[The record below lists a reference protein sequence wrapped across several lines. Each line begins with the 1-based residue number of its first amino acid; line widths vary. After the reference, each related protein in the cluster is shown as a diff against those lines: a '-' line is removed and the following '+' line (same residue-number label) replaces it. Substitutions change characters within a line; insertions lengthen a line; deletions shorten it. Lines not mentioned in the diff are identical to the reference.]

1 MAPEPQPEDPRDDAQ
16 GPRDQHKKHEQHEQ
30 HGSRGA
36 DGKHPRQDD
45 ARRLSSALFPGDIP
59 QDDLDAYVGM
69 PRREAERQASARG
82 WRPVRSLPPDAVVT
96 MEYVAGRLNFTVDA
110 DHVTRC
116 WAG

>member
-1 MAPEPQPEDPRDDAQ
+1 MPPEPEPEGARDVQ
-16 GPRDQHKKHEQHEQ
+16 NDQDQQ
-30 HGSRGA
+30 VHGE
-36 DGKHPRQDD
+36 PQDHGESQD
-45 ARRLSSALFPGDIP
+45 HRRPWEAGEAEPSSALFPGDIP

-69 PRREAERQASARG
+69 QRREAERKASARG